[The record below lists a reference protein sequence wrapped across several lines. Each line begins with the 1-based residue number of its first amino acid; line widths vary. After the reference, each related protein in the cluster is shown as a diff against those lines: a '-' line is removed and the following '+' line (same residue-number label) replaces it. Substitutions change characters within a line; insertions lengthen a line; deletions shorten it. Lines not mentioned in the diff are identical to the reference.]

1 MDSKRKVNGGGNSS
15 DQDDADRAAKRRKL
29 PVNGDM
35 SKGQTPE
42 TTTYYGLILLN
53 QLRTGLD
60 KQGRPFAT
68 NFLTL
73 PDRKEFAAYYAVT
86 KMPVAFDTVQEKLD
100 NRDFATLS
108 ELESF
113 FKRLVKNAKDYNE
126 RESIIHRDAERIR
139 KAVVKFMTD
148 NNPEYKTNPGL
159 KLEPTPIG
167 PIGLVESRPVV
178 PRPAEPA
185 PVATEQDDSDADA
198 EGEPED
204 LEEQQQIK
212 IEPQPIVKR
221 RGRPPKNP
229 GAPRKSTTPAVSDSH
244 YAGVSFSG
252 LTFQQAQEKI
262 LADVLS
268 HKEDPADEFFEF
280 EPFVTLPPRSL
291 KDYYQV
297 IPNPHCLKDLQKR
310 VKGTHGKSSTGVSDF
325 KSWAALEEDASLIW
339 KNAYHYNEDG
349 SEIFVLAKDLETFF
363 KKTLE
368 EAKKFVPEPVTP
380 KIKINVKVPEPTPKI
395 TLRVGVA
402 TGGRATDS
410 PAPLTSGSNGTATS
424 GTSSNSEARRN
435 PFVSSHSAA
444 ASAPNFG
451 QLERARSMSN
461 SAASPTLSNAVP
473 VKSEDTI
480 RKSPAAPIEPTPRP
494 ISQTV
499 STPKPA
505 PSNMLPPHTPSASNH
520 NTYNQG
526 GYAQSFNHQPS
537 QSAANLGL
545 ESKWR
550 APGTTA
556 AHAMIT
562 NLSIATHP
570 RLNVSRHFH
579 MDLPPSAT
587 LAQQSITI
595 NLPATHYYLQIKPTI
610 AQALLERQYK
620 IFVTSG
626 VTRLHAIPLIPNHG
640 VDPRQ
645 PLFEARLLPGV
656 NKIEVELIAALPKGA
671 AKPAGGPDVEI
682 EKVTVFAN
690 LMRN

>member
-1 MDSKRKVNGGGNSS
+1 MDFKRKVNGEGTT

-29 PVNGDM
+29 PVNGDL
-35 SKGQTPE
+35 SQGQTPE

-86 KMPVAFDTVQEKLD
+86 KMPIAFDTIQEKLD

-108 ELESF
+108 ELECF

-139 KAVVKFMTD
+139 KAVVKFMND
-148 NNPEYKTNPGL
+148 NNPEYKTNPGMR
-159 KLEPTPIG
+159 LEPTPI
-167 PIGLVESRPVV
+167 PPVESIEYKPVD

-185 PVATEQDDSDADA
+185 PVHAAQDDSDADA
-198 EGEPED
+198 EGEPEYF
-204 LEEQQQIK
+204 EEEIK
-212 IEPQPIVKR
+212 TEPQPIIKR
-221 RGRPPKNP
+221 RGRPPKNL
-229 GAPRKSTTPAVSDSH
+229 GAPRKSTTPAVSDSQ
-244 YAGVSFSG
+244 YAGVSFTG
-252 LTFQQAQEKI
+252 LTFQQAQEKVI
-262 LADVLS
+262 ADVLS
-268 HKEDPADEFFEF
+268 YKVHPSDEFFEF
-280 EPFVTLPPRSL
+280 EPFVALPPRSL
-291 KDYYQV
+291 KDYYHV

-310 VKGTHGKSSTGVSDF
+310 VKGTYGGRNATGVSDF

-349 SEIFVLAKDLETFF
+349 SEIFVLAKDLENFF
-363 KKTLE
+363 KKEVE
-368 EAKKFVPEPVTP
+368 EARKAAPEPVTP
-380 KIKINVKVPEPTPKI
+380 KIKLNVKGSEPTPKI
-395 TLRVGVA
+395 TLRVGVGS
-402 TGGRATDS
+402 GGRAADS

-424 GTSSNSEARRN
+424 GTSSNGEARRN
-435 PFVSSHSAA
+435 PFGGSHSTATP
-444 ASAPNFG
+444 APNLG

-461 SAASPTLSNAVP
+461 SAASPSPSAAVP
-473 VKSEDTI
+473 VKSEDAL
-480 RKSPAAPIEPTPRP
+480 RKSPTASGQTAQRP
-494 ISQTV
+494 LGQAV
-499 STPKPA
+499 STPT
-505 PSNMLPPHTPSASNH
+505 SSTMLPPHTPSAANN

-526 GYAQSFNHQPS
+526 GYAQSFNHQP
-537 QSAANLGL
+537 ANLGL
-545 ESKWR
+545 ESKFR
-550 APGTTA
+550 APGKDA
-556 AHAMIT
+556 SHAMIT

-587 LAQQSITI
+587 LTQQSITI
-595 NLPATHYYLQIKPTI
+595 NLPSTHYYLQIKPTI
-610 AQALLERQYK
+610 AQSLLERQYK

-626 VTRLHAIPLIPNHG
+626 ATRLHAIPLIPNHG

-645 PLFEARLLPGV
+645 PLFETRLLPGV
-656 NKIEVELIAALPKGA
+656 NKIEVELIAALPKGT

>member
-1 MDSKRKVNGGGNSS
+1 MDFKRKVNGGGTTE
-15 DQDDADRAAKRRKL
+15 QDDADRAAKRRKL
-29 PVNGDM
+29 PVNGDL
-35 SKGQTPE
+35 SQGQTPE

-86 KMPVAFDTVQEKLD
+86 KMPIAFDTIQEKLD
-100 NRDFATLS
+100 NYEFATLS

-126 RESIIHRDAERIR
+126 RDSIIHRDAERIR

-159 KLEPTPIG
+159 KLEPTPIW
-167 PIGLVESRPVV
+167 
-178 PRPAEPA
+178 PAEPVEPKSVEPKPAESA
-185 PVATEQDDSDADA
+185 PVPTPQDDSDVDA

-204 LEEQQQIK
+204 FGEEVK
-212 IEPQPIVKR
+212 NEPQPIVKR

-229 GAPRKSTTPAVSDSH
+229 GAPRKSTTPAVSDSQ
-244 YAGVSFSG
+244 YAGVSFAG

-262 LADVLS
+262 IADVLS
-268 HKEDPADEFFEF
+268 HKEDPSDEFFAF
-280 EPFVTLPPRSL
+280 EPFVALPPRSL
-291 KDYYQV
+291 KDYYHV

-310 VKGTHGKSSTGVSDF
+310 VKGTYGGKNATGVSDF
-325 KSWAALEEDASLIW
+325 KTWAALEEDASLIW

-349 SEIFVLAKDLETFF
+349 SEIFVLATELENFF
-363 KKTLE
+363 AMKLE
-368 EAKKFVPEPVTP
+368 EARKAVPEPVTP
-380 KIKINVKVPEPTPKI
+380 KIKINVKAPEHTPKI

-402 TGGRATDS
+402 SGGRTADS

-424 GTSSNSEARRN
+424 GTSSNGELRRN
-435 PFVSSHSAA
+435 PFGGSHST
-444 ASAPNFG
+444 SNPAPNLG
-451 QLERARSMSN
+451 QLESARGMPN
-461 SAASPTLSNAVP
+461 SAASPSPSAAVP
-473 VKSEDTI
+473 VKNEDALC
-480 RKSPAAPIEPTPRP
+480 KSPAAPIQSTTRPIIKTGSTPTP
-494 ISQTV
+494 
-499 STPKPA
+499 ST
-505 PSNMLPPHTPSASNH
+505 MLPPHTPSTSNH

-526 GYAQSFNHQPS
+526 GYAQSFNHQP
-537 QSAANLGL
+537 ANLGL
-545 ESKWR
+545 ESKFR
-550 APGTTA
+550 APGKNA
-556 AHAMIT
+556 SHAMIT

-587 LAQQSITI
+587 LTQQSITI
-595 NLPATHYYLQIKPTI
+595 NLPSTHYYLQIKPTI
-610 AQALLERQYK
+610 AQSLLERQYK

-656 NKIEVELIAALPKGA
+656 NKIEVELIAAIPKGMV
-671 AKPAGGPDVEI
+671 KPAGGPDVEI

>member
-1 MDSKRKVNGGGNSS
+1 MDFKRKVNGGGTM

-29 PVNGDM
+29 PVNGDL
-35 SKGQTPE
+35 SQGQTPE

-86 KMPVAFDTVQEKLD
+86 KMPIAFDTIQEKLD
-100 NRDFATLS
+100 NHDFATLS
-108 ELESF
+108 ELECF

-148 NNPEYKTNPGL
+148 NNPEYKTNPGM
-159 KLEPTPIG
+159 KLEPTPI
-167 PIGLVESRPVV
+167 PPVESIEYKVDPK
-178 PRPAEPA
+178 PAAPA
-185 PVATEQDDSDADA
+185 PVHTAQDDSDADA
-198 EGEPED
+198 EGEPEYF
-204 LEEQQQIK
+204 EEETK
-212 IEPQPIVKR
+212 TEPQPIVKR

-244 YAGVSFSG
+244 YASVSFTG
-252 LTFQQAQEKI
+252 LTFQQAQEKVI
-262 LADVLS
+262 ADVLS
-268 HKEDPADEFFEF
+268 HKVDPSDDFFEF
-280 EPFVTLPPRSL
+280 EPFVALPPRSL
-291 KDYYQV
+291 KDYYHV

-310 VKGTHGKSSTGVSDF
+310 VKGTYGGKNATGVSDF

-363 KKTLE
+363 KKELE
-368 EAKKFVPEPVTP
+368 KARKAVPEPVTP
-380 KIKINVKVPEPTPKI
+380 KIKLNVKASEPTPKI
-395 TLRVGVA
+395 TLRVGVGS
-402 TGGRATDS
+402 GGRAADS

-424 GTSSNSEARRN
+424 GTSSNGEPRRN
-435 PFVSSHSAA
+435 PFGGSHSTATP
-444 ASAPNFG
+444 APNLG

-461 SAASPTLSNAVP
+461 SAASPSPSAAVP
-473 VKSEDTI
+473 VKSEDAL
-480 RKSPAAPIEPTPRP
+480 R
-494 ISQTV
+494 
-499 STPKPA
+499 
-505 PSNMLPPHTPSASNH
+505 
-520 NTYNQG
+520 
-526 GYAQSFNHQPS
+526 GYAQSFNHQP
-537 QSAANLGL
+537 ANLGL
-545 ESKWR
+545 ESKFR
-550 APGTTA
+550 APGKDA
-556 AHAMIT
+556 SHAMIT

-587 LAQQSITI
+587 LTQQSITI
-595 NLPATHYYLQIKPTI
+595 NLPSTHYYLQIKPTI
-610 AQALLERQYK
+610 AQSLLE
-620 IFVTSG
+620 
-626 VTRLHAIPLIPNHG
+626 L
-640 VDPRQ
+640 DPRQ

-656 NKIEVELIAALPKGA
+656 NKIEVELIAALPKGT
-671 AKPAGGPDVEI
+671 AKPAGEPDVEI

>member
-1 MDSKRKVNGGGNSS
+1 MDPKRKVNGGSTA

-29 PVNGDM
+29 PVNGDL
-35 SKGQTPE
+35 SQGQTPE

-86 KMPVAFDTVQEKLD
+86 KMPIAFDTIQEKLD
-100 NRDFATLS
+100 NHDFATLS

-159 KLEPTPIG
+159 KLEPTPIA
-167 PIGLVESRPVV
+167 PVESVVSKPVEPKPV
-178 PRPAEPA
+178 EPA
-185 PVATEQDDSDADA
+185 PIPTEQEDSDADA

-204 LEEQQQIK
+204 LEEEIK
-212 IEPQPIVKR
+212 TEPVPVVKR

-229 GAPRKSTTPAVSDSH
+229 GAPRKSTTPAVSDSQ
-244 YAGVSFSG
+244 YAGVSFVG

-291 KDYYQV
+291 KDYYHV

-310 VKGTHGKSSTGVSDF
+310 VKGTHGGKHATGVSDF

-349 SEIFVLAKDLETFF
+349 SEIFNLAKDLETFF

-368 EAKKFVPEPVTP
+368 EAKKAMPEPVIP
-380 KIKINVKVPEPTPKI
+380 KIKINVKAPEPTPKI
-395 TLRVGVA
+395 TLRVGVPRVA
-402 TGGRATDS
+402 DS
-410 PAPLTSGSNGTATS
+410 PAPLTNGSNGTVTS
-424 GTSSNSEARRN
+424 ATSSNSETRRN
-435 PFVSSHSAA
+435 PFGGSHSTATP
-444 ASAPNFG
+444 APNLG

-461 SAASPTLSNAVP
+461 SAASPILSNSVP
-473 VKSEDTI
+473 VKSEEAL
-480 RKSPAAPIEPTPRP
+480 RKSPAAPIQSTPRP

-499 STPKPA
+499 STPTPA
-505 PSNMLPPHTPSASNH
+505 PSNMLPPHTPNASNH
-520 NTYNQG
+520 NSYNQG
-526 GYAQSFNHQPS
+526 GYAQSFNHQP
-537 QSAANLGL
+537 ANLGL
-545 ESKWR
+545 ESKFR
-550 APGTTA
+550 APGKNA
-556 AHAMIT
+556 SHAMIT

-587 LAQQSITI
+587 LTQQSITI
-595 NLPATHYYLQIKPTI
+595 NLPSTHYYLQIKPTI

-656 NKIEVELIAALPKGA
+656 NKIEVELIAALPKGTV
-671 AKPAGGPDVEI
+671 KPAGGPDVEI
-682 EKVTVFAN
+682 EKITVFAN